1 LQPGGTPL
9 FAERGERLTTAVAGG
24 ALVLSVALGVRQ
36 TFGLFLAPIS
46 GSHVISLSLLAFSL
60 AIQNLIWGIVQP
72 LAGSLSDRYGP
83 TKVIAGGALLY
94 GVGLGAV
101 ALHPSNLTVFFGLGV
116 LVGIGL
122 SGTTFAV
129 VISAVSR
136 AASDK
141 RRATATALAAAG
153 GSLGQVALVPVAQI
167 AISLSGYQRALIVLA
182 LLALIIVPAGVLLRS
197 RSARTPETTTTRA
210 GSSWPAIWTALTD
223 RNYLFLSA
231 GFFACGFQL
240 AFIAIHLPTYLSL
253 CHVAPGVGAASLSA
267 IGFFN
272 IIGTYGFGKMMD
284 RVPPHRLLAALYVL
298 RSTAILAFV
307 SVPPTAATTL
317 AFAAVMGLA
326 WLGTVPL
333 TNGVISRLYGVSN
346 LGALF
351 GACFLSHQV
360 GSFLGAWLG
369 ALALQQTGSYAIM
382 WIAMIAVGYG
392 SASINLFIRMKA
404 VAVVPA

>member
-1 LQPGGTPL
+1 MQAVGTPL
-9 FAERGERLTTAVAGG
+9 SGERLTTAVAGG

-36 TFGLFLAPIS
+36 TFGLFLAPMS
-46 GSHVISLSLLAFSL
+46 GAHVVSLSLLAFSL

-94 GVGLGAV
+94 GIGLGAV
-101 ALHPSNLTVFFGLGV
+101 ALHPGNLTVFFGLGV
-116 LVGIGL
+116 LVGVGL

-136 AASDK
+136 EASDK

-167 AISLSGYQRALIVLA
+167 AISFSGYQRALIVLA
-182 LLALIIVPAGVLLRS
+182 LLALIIVPAGVVLRS
-197 RSARTPETTTTRA
+197 RSARTPETTTRA

-253 CHVAPGVGAASLSA
+253 CHVAPGVGAASLAA

-272 IIGTYGFGKMMD
+272 VIGTYGFGKMMD
-284 RVPPHRLLAALYVL
+284 RVPPHQLLTALYTL

-307 SVPPTAATTL
+307 AVRPTAATTL

-392 SASINLFIRMKA
+392 SALVNLFIRMKA